1 MSAREEVLEHHV
13 EGHVAGTTRLFL
25 WVWVALL
32 FMTGLETLLA
42 YEDMTLLIM
51 LTLLMG
57 ISVIKTGFIMSYFMH
72 LRFERMGLFLMI
84 VPAVVFIICMILIF
98 LYPDSIRLMHMQM
111 R

>member
-1 MSAREEVLEHHV
+1 MSAREEALEQHV
-13 EGHVAGTTRLFL
+13 PGTTKLFV

-32 FMTGLETLLA
+32 IMTGLETLLA
-42 YEDMTLLIM
+42 YEDMALLIM

-57 ISVIKTGFIMSYFMH
+57 LSVIKTGYILSYFMH

-84 VPAVVFIICMILIF
+84 VPSAVFLVCMILLF
-98 LYPDSIRLMHMQM
+98 LYPDSIRLMHMQA